1 MHELAVRLSAAETEL
16 RRTRA
21 EISLTRQAAAAGIAH
36 EVEIS
41 KRAHEETARLKERR
55 VEHQTQ
61 LAARR
66 MGKRGLAL
74 GFESWA
80 SAYIERERRNR
91 VLRLAGAK
99 LTRPKLVACY
109 GHWRRDWFVDS
120 AQEATMSLRERLKL
134 QTARL
139 AEAVTAALRW
149 RAELQSAREAAA
161 SGVAFEVEQRR
172 LAEAKAAQDKEKR
185 VEHLI
190 GMAARRM
197 GKKELAS
204 GWQAWSDRYHGWK
217 CRNGCLRRRELAS
230 LGPSAR
236 LATATGAS
244 HGSFTSLARSR

>member
-1 MHELAVRLSAAETEL
+1 V
-16 RRTRA
+16 
-21 EISLTRQAAAAGIAH
+21 
-36 EVEIS
+36 
-41 KRAHEETARLKERR
+41 
-55 VEHQTQ
+55 VEHLTQ

-139 AEAVTAALRW
+139 AEAEARLTDARYQ
-149 RAELQSAREAAA
+149 AEVLEARTQVVAAREADGPFRTLDDLAA
-161 SGVAFEVEQRR
+161 RAGAGRPALEQLAWSGACDALV
-172 LAEAKAAQDKEKR
+172 LAEQAIAPR
-185 VEHLI
+185 
-190 GMAARRM
+190 AARRRHRQ
-197 GKKELAS
+197 S
-204 GWQAWSDRYHGWK
+204 
-217 CRNGCLRRRELAS
+217 
-230 LGPSAR
+230 
-236 LATATGAS
+236 
-244 HGSFTSLARSR
+244 